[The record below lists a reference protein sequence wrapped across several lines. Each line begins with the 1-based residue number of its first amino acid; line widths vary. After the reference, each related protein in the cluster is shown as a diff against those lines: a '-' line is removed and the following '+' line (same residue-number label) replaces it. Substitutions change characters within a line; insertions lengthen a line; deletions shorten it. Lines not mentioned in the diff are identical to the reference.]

1 MQTNTITFKE
11 ALPFHKYQSLM
22 KFLNDIG
29 VEIIEPEQTTFSELT
44 LEDLE
49 RIYRSKEQSKLGLVT
64 QHSEVQKRA
73 MERKLNRR

>member
-1 MQTNTITFKE
+1 MRTNTITFKE
-11 ALPFHKYQSLM
+11 SLPFDKYQSLM

-44 LEDLE
+44 SQDLE

-64 QHSEVQKRA
+64 QHSEVQKKA
-73 MERKLNRR
+73 IERKFNKK

>member
-22 KFLNDIG
+22 KFLKDIG

-44 LEDLE
+44 W
-49 RIYRSKEQSKLGLVT
+49 KEFIALKNN
-64 QHSEVQKRA
+64 QK
-73 MERKLNRR
+73 